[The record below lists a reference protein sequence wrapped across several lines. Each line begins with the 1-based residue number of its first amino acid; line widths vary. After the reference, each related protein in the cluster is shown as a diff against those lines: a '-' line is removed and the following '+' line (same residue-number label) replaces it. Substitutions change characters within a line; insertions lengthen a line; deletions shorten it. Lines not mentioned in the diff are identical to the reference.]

1 MSNKRH
7 FTIVEGK
14 KEHGL
19 FVSSTPSGAAR
30 KVVSKLSK
38 GKKVTFYLREI
49 TQGSKKKVYGPYE
62 GIKKKLDKPIKVGDR
77 VYKYEPVVKKMSG
90 GFMESRV
97 FEQTHKIIIPNED
110 MLFKIEKESPSKL
123 NKFLSKN
130 EAKYSLT
137 IMNQEGK
144 IYNEMK
150 KINLQELVNIINLSI
165 KEHCRFKE
173 MIKEESEK
181 DSSWKNLYNAL
192 LCDKNKERNN
202 RFATESIEF
211 SNWLKENERRENIF
225 SKLNEKNKQLKYGK
239 PNGTIDYQ
247 TIKNNILQQI
257 NINEKYG
264 NKSVFNKFKSLF

>member
-1 MSNKRH
+1 MSDKRH

-62 GIKKKLDKPIKVGDR
+62 GMKKKLDKPIKVGDR

-264 NKSVFNKFKSLF
+264 NKGIFNKFKSLF